1 MSHLNI
7 LLAEVLLA
15 QTFMAIYVYLLTYF
29 KKPAEVSKTIWIA
42 SAAAIL
48 VLNMLIVFLCG
59 YHEAYRKIWA
69 ISLTLP
75 YLIVTTLVSYH
86 KLLQVLFN
94 LLTVMYIACFSVL
107 TGDIAFLLTGRA
119 AYQLISHILCLAAGL
134 ILILRLRRPF
144 LKASELLRKGWGAL
158 CCVPLTIVL
167 ICLLRIRCFRILL
180 VLFRDIILLLRAL
193 FLGYAL
199 RSLIDITFLYRRTV
213 FHRKGRH
220 SCTQGHAK
228 CHRQSYGFLHYFL
241 HIITSPS
248 EFIPFTCTVYRLYL
262 HQYNTILLLRPPPM
276 RNRCSSLRKKAAAP
290 YRP

>member
-167 ICLLRIRCFRILL
+167 ICPLCISRVTYHGELIF
-180 VLFRDIILLLRAL
+180 
-193 FLGYAL
+193 
-199 RSLIDITFLYRRTV
+199 SLIAYTALAAGACVYYMIYRFFIKVLEERQTFH
-213 FHRKGRH
+213 F
-220 SCTQGHAK
+220 
-228 CHRQSYGFLHYFL
+228 
-241 HIITSPS
+241 
-248 EFIPFTCTVYRLYL
+248 E
-262 HQYNTILLLRPPPM
+262 NLLKLRPETPK
-276 RNRCSSLRKKAAAP
+276 RI
-290 YRP
+290 